1 MSDDHKQQDAV
12 LERRESLVSRALR
25 LFCPDAVWQIR
36 PRETVTEFRENR
48 RGNVAITFGLAVV
61 PILSAVACALDY
73 TMAMSIKTKL
83 QAAADAAVLAAV
95 SANSPLIA
103 ASQNMSSDG
112 NVPNDSIFLT
122 NFFTSAA
129 PTSAIATPLQTAS
142 VVKAGSAITATV
154 SFSTQVP
161 TSFLRIMG
169 YNNLTLSGSSSATYT
184 FAPYMAFYLLL
195 DNTPSMGLPATQ
207 SDIDTLVNGTQK
219 YSSTGGRGCAFAYH
233 DIGSAESNPSNG
245 AFDNFYQTAKDLGV
259 TKRIDV
265 LASATTQLMST
276 AENMQTLPNQF
287 MVAVYTFGTW
297 GSTKAPSD
305 IAQQASNNYAP
316 YEVAPLSSSLKN
328 AGKQAAQID
337 LMTVDKNNE
346 NYDRGTNYDLMLPAI
361 NNLIKKSGTGQ
372 SPSSRQAV
380 LFFVTDG
387 MADEVNPG
395 NCSGNLISSQSRC
408 IEPINTSLCSAIK
421 DRGIQ
426 IAILYTTYLTLPSS
440 GAGSDSWTNSNVTPY
455 IPQIAPAMQAC
466 ASPGLYFEV
475 TPTQG
480 ISQAMNALFQKVVS
494 TAHITR

>member
-1 MSDDHKQQDAV
+1 MKKPGIPI
-12 LERRESLVSRALR
+12 VSGANRNLSGVAGWCLRAR
-25 LFCPDAVWQIR
+25 TAIA
-36 PRETVTEFRENR
+36 TFRQNA
-48 RGNVAITFGLAVV
+48 RGNVAIMFALAIV

-73 TMAMSIKTKL
+73 TMAMSIRTKL
-83 QAAADAAVLAAV
+83 QAAADAATLAAV
-95 SANSPLIA
+95 SANSPLVA
-103 ASQNMSSDG
+103 ASQNMSGDG
-112 NVPNDSIFLT
+112 NIPNDSTFLT

-129 PTSAIATPLQTAS
+129 PASAVATPLQTAS
-142 VVKAGSAITATV
+142 VIKSGSTVTATV
-154 SFSTQVP
+154 SYSAQVP
-161 TSFLRIMG
+161 TSFLRILG
-169 YNNLTLSGSSSATYT
+169 YRNLTLSGSSSATYS

-219 YSSTGGRGCAFAYH
+219 YASTGGRGCAFACH
-233 DIGSAESNPSNG
+233 DIGSAQSDPSNS

-265 LASATTQLMST
+265 LASATAQLMTT

-287 MVAVYTFGTW
+287 KVAVYTFGTW

-305 IAQQASNNYAP
+305 VAQQASNNYVP

-328 AGKQAAQID
+328 AGQQAAAID
-337 LMTVDKNNE
+337 LMTVNQNNE
-346 NYDRGTNYDLMLPAI
+346 NYDRATNYDLMLPAI
-361 NNLIKKSGTGQ
+361 NNLIKKAGNGQ

-387 MADEVNPG
+387 MTDEVDPG
-395 NCSGNLISSQSRC
+395 NCSANLISSQSRC

-421 DRGIQ
+421 ARGIM

-440 GAGSDSWTNSNVTPY
+440 GAGSDSWTNTNVTPY
-455 IPQIAPAMQAC
+455 IPQISPAMQVC
-466 ASPGLYFEV
+466 ASPGLFFEV

-480 ISQAMNALFQKVVS
+480 ISDAMNALFQKVVS
-494 TAHITR
+494 TAHITN